1 MVSSSFR
8 DAARIDRSRAII
20 HGLVALSSAL
30 TKKDGDFSDLTPQ
43 QAAACELRC
52 EGYTQD
58 QVCKALNLKPYW
70 IVKWCANLPAF
81 ERAWQLAR
89 DVQTESLADKLLHA
103 TDGLTPAMVGVAR
116 LQSENVRWLLSKW
129 NRRYGDKLDLN
140 VEHTV
145 NIAGALA
152 EARARLLPMRCQEDA
167 DDAEFRVL
175 PCDGEHGPRDKQCPA
190 LDGRP
195 NDDAQNATD
204 GTLSE

>member
-1 MVSSSFR
+1 V
-8 DAARIDRSRAII
+8 
-20 HGLVALSSAL
+20 HLSSEL
-30 TKKDGDFSDLTPQ
+30 TQKDDNFSGLTPE

-70 IVKWCANLPAF
+70 IVKWCAKLPAF

-103 TDGLTPAMVGVAR
+103 TDDLTPAMVGVAR

-129 NRRYGDKLDLN
+129 NRRYGDKLDVN

-152 EARARLLPMRCQEDA
+152 EARARLLPMRCQDDA
-167 DDAEFRVL
+167 DDAEYRVI
-175 PCDGEHGPRDKQCPA
+175 PSDEGHGPRDKQSHAP
-190 LDGRP
+190 DGRLKE
-195 NDDAQNATD
+195 DATNATD
-204 GTLSE
+204 RTLSE